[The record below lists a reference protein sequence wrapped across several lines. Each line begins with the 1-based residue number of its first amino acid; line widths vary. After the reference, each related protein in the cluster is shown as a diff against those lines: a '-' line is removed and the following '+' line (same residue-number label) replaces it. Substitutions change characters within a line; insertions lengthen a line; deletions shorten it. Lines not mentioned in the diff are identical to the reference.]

1 MLTFLEIRS
10 PKGGKEAEKGGLFE
24 DLAKIK
30 NVILVCSN
38 SYFDNVVDSYQC
50 PICRRCNGRSLWRN
64 FTYA

>member
-38 SYFDNVVDSYQC
+38 SYFDNVVDSY
-50 PICRRCNGRSLWRN
+50 
-64 FTYA
+64 